1 MVFSHSFEK
10 KAQLTAL
17 MEANMSGKLNP
28 SAEVG
33 RGSARQLPRLYRGGK
48 GVLQGEMTGLR
59 VVGGRAVCTGVP
71 AVTERVCDCHCAL

>member
-17 MEANMSGKLNP
+17 MEANMSGELNP

-33 RGSARQLPRLYRGGK
+33 RGSARQLLRLYWGGK
-48 GVLQGEMTGLR
+48 GALQGEMMTGLR
-59 VVGGRAVCTGVP
+59 VMGGRATCIGLP
-71 AVTERVCDCHCAL
+71 AVTECM